1 MEIILLESLHK
12 IGKAGEIVTVKDGY
26 ANNFLIPNK
35 KAIVANNQNKKTLD
49 SRIIEINK
57 KNEEKVAA
65 AIKKQE
71 SMENISIEIAM
82 ECNEEGK
89 LYGSVNPKLVSDEL
103 AKIGHEIPAEM
114 ITIEDIKS
122 TGEFNITVNI
132 YEEIASQLKILIS
145 KK

>member
-35 KAIVANNQNKKTLD
+35 KALVANKQNKKTLD

-57 KNEEKVAA
+57 KNEEKIAA
-65 AIKKQE
+65 AIEKQN
-71 SMENISIEIAM
+71 SMENISLEIAM

-103 AKIGHEIPAEM
+103 AKMGHEIPAEM
-114 ITIEDIKS
+114 ISIEDIKS
-122 TGEFNITVNI
+122 TGEFNVTVNI
-132 YEEIASQLKILIS
+132 YEDIASQLKILIS

>member
-35 KAIVANNQNKKTLD
+35 KALVANKQNKKTLD

-57 KNEEKVAA
+57 KNEEKIAA
-65 AIKKQE
+65 AIEKQN
-71 SMENISIEIAM
+71 SMENISLEITM

-103 AKIGHEIPAEM
+103 AKMGHEIPAEM
-114 ITIEDIKS
+114 ISIEDIKS
-122 TGEFNITVNI
+122 IGEFNVTVNI
-132 YEEIASQLKILIS
+132 YEDIASQLKILIS

>member
-1 MEIILLESLHK
+1 MEVILLESLHK

-35 KAIVANNQNKKTLD
+35 KAIVANKQNKKTLD
-49 SRIIEINK
+49 TRILEINK
-57 KNEEKVAA
+57 KNEEMVAA
-65 AIKKQE
+65 AIQKQG
-71 SMENISIEIAM
+71 SMENISLEIAM

-103 AKIGHEIPAEM
+103 AKIGHEISAEM
-114 ITIEDIKS
+114 ISIEDIKS

-132 YEEIASQLKILIS
+132 YEEIVSQLKILIT

>member
-35 KAIVANNQNKKTLD
+35 KAIVANKQNKKTLD
-49 SRIIEINK
+49 SRIVEINK
-57 KNEEKVAA
+57 KNEEKVAI

-71 SMENISIEIAM
+71 SMENISLNIAM

-89 LYGSVNPKLVSDEL
+89 LYGSVSPKLVSDGL

-114 ITIEDIKS
+114 ITITDIKS
-122 TGEFNITVNI
+122 IGEFNITVSI
-132 YEEIASQLKILIS
+132 YENIASQLKVLIS

>member
-35 KAIVANNQNKKTLD
+35 KAIVANKQNKKNLD
-49 SRIIEINK
+49 SRIVEINK

-71 SMENISIEIAM
+71 SMENISLEIAM

-103 AKIGHEIPAEM
+103 AKIGHEISAEM
-114 ITIEDIKS
+114 ISIEDIKS

>member
-35 KAIVANNQNKKTLD
+35 KAIVANKQNKKTLD
-49 SRIIEINK
+49 SRIVEINK
-57 KNEEKVAA
+57 KNEEKVAI

-71 SMENISIEIAM
+71 SMENISLNIAM

-89 LYGSVNPKLVSDEL
+89 LYGSVSPKLVSDEL
-103 AKIGHEIPAEM
+103 AKIGHKIPPEM
-114 ITIEDIKS
+114 ISIEDIKS
-122 TGEFNITVNI
+122 TGEFDITVNI
-132 YEEIASQLKILIS
+132 YENIATQLKILIS

>member
-35 KAIVANNQNKKTLD
+35 KAIVANKQNKKNLD
-49 SRIIEINK
+49 SRIVEINK

-71 SMENISIEIAM
+71 SMENISLEIAM

-114 ITIEDIKS
+114 ISIEDIKS

>member
-12 IGKAGEIVTVKDGY
+12 IGKAGQIVTVKDGY

-35 KAIVANNQNKKTLD
+35 KAIVANKQNKESLD
-49 SRIIEINK
+49 SRIVEINK
-57 KNEEKVAA
+57 KNEENVAA

-71 SMENISIEIAM
+71 SMENISLEIAM

-89 LYGSVNPKLVSDEL
+89 LYGSVNPKLVSAEL
-103 AKIGHEIPAEM
+103 ARIGHEVPAEM
-114 ITIEDIKS
+114 ISIEDIKS
-122 TGEFNITVNI
+122 TGEFNLTINI
-132 YEEIASQLKILIS
+132 YEDIVSQLKILIS

>member
-57 KNEEKVAA
+57 KNEEKVAT

-71 SMENISIEIAM
+71 SIENISLEIAM

-114 ITIEDIKS
+114 ISIEDIKS

>member
-26 ANNFLIPNK
+26 ANNFLIPKK
-35 KAIVANNQNKKTLD
+35 KATIANKQNKKTLD
-49 SRIIEINK
+49 TRIVEINK
-57 KNEEKVAA
+57 KNEEKVEA
-65 AIKKQE
+65 AIKKQA
-71 SMENISIEIAM
+71 SMENISLEILM

-114 ITIEDIKS
+114 ISIEDIKS

-132 YEEIASQLKILIS
+132 YEDIASQLKILIS

>member
-12 IGKAGEIVTVKDGY
+12 IGKAGEIVIVKDGY

-35 KAIVANNQNKKTLD
+35 KALVANKQNKKSLD
-49 SRIIEINK
+49 SRIVEINE
-57 KNEEKVAA
+57 KNKEKVAV

-71 SMENISIEIAM
+71 AIENIELEIAM
-82 ECNEEGK
+82 ECNDDGK
-89 LYGSVNPKLVSDEL
+89 LYGSVNPKLVSDKLEKL
-103 AKIGHEIPAEM
+103 GYEIPAEM
-114 ITIEDIKS
+114 ISIEDIKS

-132 YEEIASQLKILIS
+132 YEDIVSQLKIIIS

>member
-12 IGKAGEIVTVKDGY
+12 IGKAGELITVKDGY
-26 ANNFLIPNK
+26 ANNYLIPNK
-35 KAIVANNQNKKTLD
+35 KAIIANKQNKKTLD
-49 SRIIEINK
+49 SRIVEINK
-57 KNEEKVAA
+57 KNEENVAA

-71 SMENISIEIAM
+71 SIENISLEISM

-89 LYGSVNPKLVSDEL
+89 LYGSVNPKLVSDEI
-103 AKIGHEIPAEM
+103 AKMGHEIPSEM
-114 ITIEDIKS
+114 ILIEDIKS

-132 YEEIASQLKILIS
+132 YEDIVSKLKIIIS

>member
-35 KAIVANNQNKKTLD
+35 KALVANKQNKKTLD

-57 KNEEKVAA
+57 KNEEKIAA
-65 AIKKQE
+65 AIEKQN
-71 SMENISIEIAM
+71 SIENISLEIAM

-103 AKIGHEIPAEM
+103 AKMGHEIPAEM
-114 ITIEDIKS
+114 ISIEDIKS
-122 TGEFNITVNI
+122 TGEFNVTVNI
-132 YEEIASQLKILIS
+132 YEDIASQLKILIS

>member
-12 IGKAGEIVTVKDGY
+12 IGKAGEIVIVKDGY

-35 KAIVANNQNKKTLD
+35 KAIIANKQNKKTLD

-57 KNEEKVAA
+57 KNEEKVAS

-71 SMENISIEIAM
+71 SMENISLEIVM
-82 ECNEEGK
+82 ECNDDGK
-89 LYGSVNPKLVSDEL
+89 LYGSVNPKLVSDKL
-103 AKIGHEIPAEM
+103 AKLGYEIPAEM
-114 ITIEDIKS
+114 ISIEDIKS

-132 YEEIASQLKILIS
+132 YEDIVSQLKIIIS

>member
-12 IGKAGEIVTVKDGY
+12 IGKAGELITVKDGY
-26 ANNFLIPNK
+26 ANNYLIPNK
-35 KAIVANNQNKKTLD
+35 KAIIANKQNKKTLD

-57 KNEEKVAA
+57 KNEINIAA

-71 SMENISIEIAM
+71 SMENILLEISM

-103 AKIGHEIPAEM
+103 AKMGHEIFAEM
-114 ITIEDIKS
+114 ISIEDIKS
-122 TGEFNITVNI
+122 TGEFNITINI
-132 YEEIASQLKILIS
+132 YEDIVSQLKIIIS

>member
-12 IGKAGEIVTVKDGY
+12 IGKAGEIITVKDGY

-35 KAIVANNQNKKTLD
+35 KAIVANKQNKKTLD
-49 SRIIEINK
+49 TRIVEINK
-57 KNEEKVAA
+57 KNEEKVAN

-71 SMENISIEIAM
+71 SMENISLEISM

-103 AKIGHEIPAEM
+103 AKMGHEIPAEM
-114 ITIEDIKS
+114 ISIEDIKS
-122 TGEFNITVNI
+122 SGEFNITVNI
-132 YEEIASQLKILIS
+132 YEDIKSQLKILIS

>member
-35 KAIVANNQNKKTLD
+35 KAIVANKQNKKTLD
-49 SRIIEINK
+49 SRIVEINK
-57 KNEEKVAA
+57 KNEEKIAA

-71 SMENISIEIAM
+71 SMENISLEISM
-82 ECNEEGK
+82 ECNDEGK

-103 AKIGHEIPAEM
+103 AKMGHEIPAEM
-114 ITIEDIKS
+114 ISIEDIKS
-122 TGEFNITVNI
+122 TGDFNITVNI
-132 YEEIASQLKILIS
+132 YEEIVSQLKILIS

>member
-71 SMENISIEIAM
+71 SMENISLEIAM

-114 ITIEDIKS
+114 ISIEDIKS

>member
-12 IGKAGEIVTVKDGY
+12 IGKAGEVVTVKDGY

-35 KAIVANNQNKKTLD
+35 KAIVANKQNKKTLD
-49 SRIIEINK
+49 TRIVEINK
-57 KNEEKVAA
+57 KNEEKVAT

-71 SMENISIEIAM
+71 SMQNISLEIAM

-103 AKIGHEIPAEM
+103 AKIGYEIPAEM
-114 ITIEDIKS
+114 ISIEDIKS
-122 TGEFNITVNI
+122 IGEFNITVNI
-132 YEEIASQLKILIS
+132 YENITSQLNILIS

>member
-35 KAIVANNQNKKTLD
+35 KAIVANKQNKKTLD
-49 SRIIEINK
+49 TRIVEIDK
-57 KNEEKVAA
+57 KNEEKISA

-71 SMENISIEIAM
+71 SMENISLEIAM

-103 AKIGHEIPAEM
+103 AKIGHQVAAEM
-114 ITIEDIKS
+114 ISIEDIKS

-132 YEEIASQLKILIS
+132 YEEIESQLKILIS

>member
-35 KAIVANNQNKKTLD
+35 KAIVANKQNKKNLD
-49 SRIIEINK
+49 SRIVEINK

-71 SMENISIEIAM
+71 SMENISLEIAM

-114 ITIEDIKS
+114 ISIEDIKS

-132 YEEIASQLKILIS
+132 YEEIVSQLKILIS

>member
-35 KAIVANNQNKKTLD
+35 KAIIANKQNKKNLD
-49 SRIIEINK
+49 SRIVEINK
-57 KNEEKVAA
+57 ENDEKVAT

-71 SMENISIEIAM
+71 SMENISLEISM

-114 ITIEDIKS
+114 ISIEDIKS
-122 TGEFNITVNI
+122 IGDFNITVNI
-132 YEEIASQLKILIS
+132 YEDIASQLKILIS

>member
-35 KAIVANNQNKKTLD
+35 KAIVANKQNKKTLD
-49 SRIIEINK
+49 SRIVEINK
-57 KNEEKVAA
+57 KNEEKVAI

-71 SMENISIEIAM
+71 SMENISLEIAM

-89 LYGSVNPKLVSDEL
+89 LYGSVSPKLVSDGL

-114 ITIEDIKS
+114 ITITDIKS
-122 TGEFNITVNI
+122 IGEFNITVSI
-132 YEEIASQLKILIS
+132 YENIASQLKVLIS

>member
-12 IGKAGEIVTVKDGY
+12 IGKDGEIVNVKDGY
-26 ANNFLIPNK
+26 EYNFLINNK
-35 KAIVANNQNKKTLD
+35 KAIVDSTQNKKTLD
-49 SRIIEINK
+49 CRIVEINK
-57 KNEEKVAA
+57 KNDEKVAA

-71 SMENISIEIAM
+71 SLENISLEIAM

-103 AKIGHEIPAEM
+103 SKIGHEIPAEM
-114 ITIEDIKS
+114 ISIEDIKS
-122 TGEFNITVNI
+122 TGEYNITVNI
-132 YEEIASQLKILIS
+132 YEEITSQLKILIS

>member
-12 IGKAGEIVTVKDGY
+12 IGKAGDIVTVKDGY
-26 ANNFLIPNK
+26 ANNFLIPDK
-35 KAIVANNQNKKTLD
+35 KAIVANKQNKKTLD
-49 SRIIEINK
+49 SRIVEINK

-71 SMENISIEIAM
+71 SMENISLEITM

-89 LYGSVNPKLVSDEL
+89 LYGSVNPRLVADEL
-103 AKIGHEIPAEM
+103 AKIGHEISAEM
-114 ITIEDIKS
+114 ISIEDIKS
-122 TGEFNITVNI
+122 IGEYNITVNI
-132 YEEIASQLKILIS
+132 YEDIVSQLKILIS

>member
-1 MEIILLESLHK
+1 
-12 IGKAGEIVTVKDGY
+12 
-26 ANNFLIPNK
+26 
-35 KAIVANNQNKKTLD
+35 
-49 SRIIEINK
+49 
-57 KNEEKVAA
+57 
-65 AIKKQE
+65 
-71 SMENISIEIAM
+71 MENISLEIAM

-89 LYGSVNPKLVSDEL
+89 LYGSVNPKLISDEL

-114 ITIEDIKS
+114 ISIEDIKS

>member
-12 IGKAGEIVTVKDGY
+12 IGKAGELITVKDGY
-26 ANNFLIPNK
+26 ANNYLIPNK
-35 KAIVANNQNKKTLD
+35 KAIIANKQNKKTLD
-49 SRIIEINK
+49 SRIVEINK
-57 KNEEKVAA
+57 KNEANVAA

-71 SMENISIEIAM
+71 SMENISLEISM

-103 AKIGHEIPAEM
+103 AKMGHEIPAEM
-114 ITIEDIKS
+114 ISIEDIKS

-132 YEEIASQLKILIS
+132 YEDIVSQLKIIIS